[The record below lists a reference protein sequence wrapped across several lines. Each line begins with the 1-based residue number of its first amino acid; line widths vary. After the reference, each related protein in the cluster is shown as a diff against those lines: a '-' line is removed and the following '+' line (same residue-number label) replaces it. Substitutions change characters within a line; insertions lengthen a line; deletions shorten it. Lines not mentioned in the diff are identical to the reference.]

1 MPLTTLRL
9 ENFRNFS
16 ELSLELSPSLNVLEG
31 GNAQGKTNMLEAIY
45 VLANGRSFRTS
56 QRGSLLQEGQTQARL
71 ETEILHRDLISKLTG
86 SLTVEEKR
94 FTLNGKT
101 LTRWEK
107 LWEIFRVLI
116 FTPESTAWFRSSPAG
131 RRNYLDQ
138 AIATHFRSYRPV
150 LRRYGRVVSQRNQLL
165 EGRAP
170 RELLEPYSQQW
181 AELAG
186 QILLAR
192 REYLKELLPRWRER
206 LSQLTST
213 AGELNARWE
222 GRVSNLEPWGPDVL
236 LQALESVYPEESRRC
251 HTVLG
256 PHREDLG
263 VYLVSRPVREVA
275 SQGQQRMLT
284 IALKLA
290 EADLFVAK
298 TGLSPTFLLDDIGS
312 ELDPRHLNRLLQ
324 TLGEL
329 HSQTL
334 LTTAHRGE
342 YASLGARTFQV
353 KRGQIQS

>member
-16 ELSLELSPSLNVLEG
+16 ELSLRFSPSLNVLEG
-31 GNAQGKTNMLEAIY
+31 DNAQGKTNLLEAIY
-45 VLANGRSFRTS
+45 VLANGRSFRTP
-56 QRGSLLQEGQTQARL
+56 QRGSLIQEGKDLARL
-71 ETEILHRDLISKLTG
+71 EAEIQHKDLMSKLTG
-86 SLTVEEKR
+86 SIAVEEKR
-94 FTLNGKT
+94 FILNGKN

-116 FTPESTAWFRSSPAG
+116 FTPESTAWFRSSPSG

-138 AIATHFRSYRPV
+138 AISTHFRSYRAV

-165 EGRAP
+165 ERRAS
-170 RELLEPYSQQW
+170 RDLLEPYSQQW

-206 LSQLTST
+206 ISQLTT
-213 AGELNARWE
+213 TTGELNARWE
-222 GRVSNLEPWGPDVL
+222 GRVSQLEPWGPDAL
-236 LQALESVYPEESRRC
+236 LQALESVQQEEFRRC

-263 VYLVSRPVREVA
+263 VYLGNLPVREVA

-298 TGLSPTFLLDDIGS
+298 TGLSPLFLLDDIGS
-312 ELDPRHLNRLLQ
+312 ELDQGHLNRLLQ
-324 TLGEL
+324 TLGDL

-353 KRGQIQS
+353 KGGLIQS